1 MDTHR
6 ILVLAAT
13 AAMTSCGVLGGS
25 SGQSVEAEVA
35 PQSRWQ
41 GTLNSPRN
49 LTGAVALTGTVWMA
63 PLPGSRGTHVS
74 ITIDN
79 ATPGGVHPWAVH
91 IGRCGSDD
99 GVFGT
104 SSGLEPLE
112 VDRDGE
118 ASASG
123 TLTVRPTEGENY
135 FVSVLAAPSNRDLV
149 VACANLAPPIG

>member
-1 MDTHR
+1 MKTPR
-6 ILVLAAT
+6 MLALSAVV
-13 AAMTSCGVLGGS
+13 AMSSCGVLGGP
-25 SGQSVEAEVA
+25 SGQSIEAEVA

-49 LTGAVALTGTVWMA
+49 LTGAVAMTGTVWMA
-63 PLPGSRGTHVS
+63 PLSGSRGTHVS

-91 IGRCGSDD
+91 IGRCGSDG

-112 VDRDGE
+112 
-118 ASASG
+118 
-123 TLTVRPTEGENY
+123 
-135 FVSVLAAPSNRDLV
+135 
-149 VACANLAPPIG
+149 IGRAHV